1 MELLLIISFA
11 RNSLII
17 LRQQCKMEELTSPY
31 YDAPHIP
38 LNYRLLRYA
47 DVLLMYA
54 EALNELNKTNEA
66 LPYINQIRQRAQVSS
81 LMGLSQSQL
90 RLAIEKERQLELCF
104 EGHRWFD
111 LKRTDRLLDVIN
123 EDFKNLGLTFSAKEY
138 GLLLP
143 IPQNQR
149 DIDPNLTQNPGY

>member
-1 MELLLIISFA
+1 M
-11 RNSLII
+11 
-17 LRQQCKMEELTSPY
+17 K
-31 YDAPHIP
+31 
-38 LNYRLLRYA
+38 
-47 DVLLMYA
+47 
-54 EALNELNKTNEA
+54 ELNKTNEA

>member
-1 MELLLIISFA
+1 
-11 RNSLII
+11 
-17 LRQQCKMEELTSPY
+17 
-31 YDAPHIP
+31 
-38 LNYRLLRYA
+38 
-47 DVLLMYA
+47 
-54 EALNELNKTNEA
+54 
-66 LPYINQIRQRAQVSS
+66 
-81 LMGLSQSQL
+81 MGLSQSQL